1 MKILQENIIE
11 ILDRITDGFFALDA
25 SGRFTYMN
33 EAASYLLFRNRNDLI
48 GKSVWEEF
56 PEVVH
61 LSFYKQYH
69 KALAKQIPVTFDTY
83 FPPLDTWFDV
93 RVYPSSSGLSVF
105 FKDITE
111 QKKILTQH
119 EQHYKSL
126 FEQNSDAVYAFD
138 LKGNYLSVNSKTEKM
153 LGYTEEELL
162 QLSFGPLVY
171 KDDLERVK
179 QHYQNATNGMTQNYE
194 ARALHKDGHIVHV
207 NVTNIPIIV
216 DGDIVGVYGIAKD
229 ITMEKQTEE
238 RLLRSEKLSA
248 VGQLSASI
256 AHEIRNPL
264 TSLKGFLQLM
274 KTSSN
279 DNLQDYFCIMLEEI
293 NRIET
298 ITGELLLLAKPQ
310 VHQFQFEDIKEM
322 IKNVVILIRSQ
333 ALMNKIDIVV
343 NSDELPLVNCIG
355 IQIKQVF
362 INLIKNAIE
371 SMPDGG
377 KININLQND
386 CKGNVF
392 IQVIDHGCGIPE
404 ELLPKIGLPFYTTK
418 DKGTGLG
425 MMTTL
430 KIIEAHGG
438 TVDILSEAGK
448 GTTINIYMPVNPL
461 AAKNIDEEDVRKNH
475 VKS

>member
-1 MKILQENIIE
+1 MKILQENAIE
-11 ILDRITDGFFALDA
+11 ILDRITDGFFALDE
-25 SGRFTYMN
+25 SWRFTYIN
-33 EAASYLLFRNRNDLI
+33 DEASYLLFRNREDLI
-48 GKSVWEEF
+48 GKNVWEEF
-56 PEVVH
+56 PEAVN
-61 LSFYKQYH
+61 LPFYKQYH
-69 KALAKQIPVTFDTY
+69 KALAEQIPVTFEAY

-93 RVYPSSSGLSVF
+93 RAYPSSSGLSIF
-105 FKDITE
+105 FKDITK
-111 QKKILTQH
+111 QKKILKQH

-126 FEQNSDAVYAFD
+126 FEQNPDAVYAFD
-138 LKGNYLSVNSKTEKM
+138 LNGNYLSVNSKTETL

-162 QLSFGPLVY
+162 RLSFVPLVHE
-171 KDDLERVK
+171 DDLERVN
-179 QHYQNATNGMTQNYE
+179 QYYRNAANGITQNYE
-194 ARALHKDGHIVHV
+194 ARALHKDGHVVYV

-274 KTSSN
+274 KTSSTH
-279 DNLQDYFCIMLEEI
+279 NLQDYLHIMLEEI

-310 VHQFQFEDIKEM
+310 VHQFHFEDIKEM
-322 IKNVVILIRSQ
+322 VENVVILVHSQ
-333 ALMNKIDIVV
+333 ALMNKVDIDV
-343 NSDELPLVNCIG
+343 NSDELPLVNCVG
-355 IQIKQVF
+355 AQIKQVF

-371 SMPDGG
+371 SMPNGG
-377 KININLQND
+377 KIKINLQND
-386 CKGNVF
+386 FKGGVC

-430 KIIEAHGG
+430 KIIETHGG

-448 GTTINIYMPVNPL
+448 GTTINIYIPVNSL
-461 AAKNIDEEDVRKNH
+461 AVKNIDEADVRGNR
-475 VKS
+475 VES

>member
-1 MKILQENIIE
+1 MKILQANAIE
-11 ILDRITDGFFALDA
+11 ILDRITDGFFALDE
-25 SGRFTYMN
+25 SGRFTYIN
-33 EAASYLLFRNRNDLI
+33 EEASYLLFRNRDDLI

-61 LSFYKQYH
+61 LPFYKQYH
-69 KALAKQIPVTFDTY
+69 KALAEQIPVTFDAY
-83 FPPLDTWFDV
+83 FPPLDIWLDV
-93 RVYPSSSGLSVF
+93 QAYPSASGLSVF

-111 QKKILTQH
+111 QKKILKQH

-126 FEQNSDAVYAFD
+126 FEQNPDAVYSFD
-138 LKGNYLSVNSKTEKM
+138 LNGNYLSVNSKTEKI

-162 QLSFGPLVY
+162 QSSFGPLVH
-171 KDDLERVK
+171 KDDLGKVNQYYR
-179 QHYQNATNGMTQNYE
+179 NAANGITQNYE

-207 NVTNIPIIV
+207 SVTNIPIIV
-216 DGDIVGVYGIAKD
+216 DGEIVGVYGIAKD
-229 ITMEKQTEE
+229 ITMQKQTEE

-248 VGQLSASI
+248 VGQLSVSI

-274 KTSSN
+274 KTSGA
-279 DNLQDYFCIMLEEI
+279 DNLQDYFRIMLEEI

-310 VHQFQFEDIKEM
+310 VHQFHFEDIKEM
-322 IKNVVILIRSQ
+322 VENAVTLVRPQ
-333 ALMNKIDIVV
+333 ALINKINIDI

-355 IQIKQVF
+355 VQIKQVF

-371 SMPDGG
+371 SMPNGG
-377 KININLQND
+377 KIKINLQND
-386 CKGNVF
+386 FQDGVF

-425 MMTTL
+425 MMATL

-438 TVDILSEAGK
+438 TVDILSQAGK
-448 GTTINIYMPVNPL
+448 GTTINIYVPVNPL
-461 AAKNIDEEDVRKNH
+461 AVKNIDVADVRGDH